1 MQSRF
6 WRGLFF
12 FVICT
17 VGLPALAAAQ
27 SQITGL
33 VRDESGAVLPGVTV
47 EAASPVLIEKSKT
60 AVTDAQGRYTIV
72 DLRPGTYKITFTL
85 TGFAT
90 VAREALELPANFVAT
105 VNVDMK
111 VGSLEETF
119 TVTGQTPLVDVTQAA
134 RTQVVTRDMLDEL
147 PISRHFMSVTTIT
160 PGIRFQVPDI
170 GGSRQMEQTYPRGH
184 GVEGHQAQQMVDGMS
199 ITSNEE
205 GLYQSYVND
214 ALTAEVSVTTGAQ
227 SAETQG
233 GGVRINMI
241 PKDGGNIVSGSVF
254 VGGTDGGWQ
263 ANNIDDYLRSQ
274 NISRANGIAH
284 IQTFNGSLGG
294 PVSKDRIW
302 FFVAAK
308 HTSADELVANTP
320 EHIILPDGTD
330 LRSTVDQYIR
340 DALGKV
346 TWQINQ
352 KNKLSAF
359 FDRNWKR
366 KGHDFGAGTDPR
378 AGSYRD
384 PRTGHYA
391 VGQIKWTNALTNR
404 WLVEAG
410 FSNPYNHVTINNRPE
425 ADLPNYLPNGQVNP
439 AWLANAR
446 HADTANNINPRCALA
461 IGCRVWVSNGQDE
474 RKEATAYRIVA
485 SVSYVTG
492 SHNMK
497 AGITNS
503 TGPGHY
509 YHTRQADLVQNY
521 ANNRPQ
527 SVTVYSTPANRFD
540 HLNYDMGYYV
550 QDVWTIKRLTVS
562 PGIRVDNFNAEVEE
576 TTNPAGRFVP
586 ARFFQARKNYPNWK
600 NDLGPRLSVAY
611 DVFGD
616 GRTALKAGFGK
627 YYELVTTGWT
637 DRYSTSEVTET
648 RNWFDCQINAA
659 GTACVNTLVPLPT
672 DGDDIAQENEIAAGT
687 VNFGLN
693 PNARSIDP
701 NIQRQGNRE
710 ITASVS
716 HQLFSRMSVTAG
728 YYHRTYQDIQDMDR
742 TLISLSDYSSFQLAT
757 PDMSR
762 DKTLAGVIDPN
773 AMIAVF
779 NLDPAKRGVYNI
791 AQVDRNVPNQ
801 LIYNGVDVS
810 FNARLMQGST
820 LVGSWTTEKHVS
832 VFCAGDDNPNGQVT
846 ADIYT
851 GFNDVSNGGRYCDER
866 NFKVPFTSEFKLAGN
881 YPMRYGFDFGA
892 VWQSYA
898 GTARTI
904 TWQPAAT
911 QFPNGRTN
919 TETIIMNAPGSLYY
933 PRYNQLDVNFK
944 KNFRA
949 GRKTFSAQVD
959 LFNALNGN
967 TIFARQSAVGNSL
980 GDVTTILQGR
990 LVRLAFQMK
999 F

>member
-1 MQSRF
+1 MRERF
-6 WRGLFF
+6 CSGILA
-12 FVICT
+12 VLILLA
-17 VGLPALAAAQ
+17 VPAAAAAQ
-27 SQITGL
+27 SQITGQ
-33 VRDESGAVLPGVTV
+33 VRDESGGLLPGVTV

-60 AVTDAQGRYTIV
+60 AVTDSQGRYTIV
-72 DLRPGTYKITFTL
+72 DLRPGPYTVTFTL

-90 VAREALELPANFVAT
+90 IVREGLELPANFSAT
-105 VNVDMK
+105 VNADMK
-111 VGSLEETF
+111 VGALEETI

-134 RTQVVTRDMLDEL
+134 RTQVITRDMLDEL

-184 GVEGHQAQQMVDGMS
+184 GVEGHQAQQLVDGMS

-214 ALTAEVSVTTGAQ
+214 ALSAEVSVTTGAQ
-227 SAETQG
+227 PAETQG

-241 PKDGGNIVSGSVF
+241 PKDGGNTVSGSAF
-254 VGGTDGGWQ
+254 VGGTDGAWQ
-263 ANNIDDYLRSQ
+263 SNNVDDYLRSQ
-274 NISRANGIAH
+274 NIRSANGIAH
-284 IQTFNGSLGG
+284 IQTFTGSLGG
-294 PVSKDRIW
+294 PVMKDRLW
-302 FFVAAK
+302 FFIAAK

-320 EHIILPDGTD
+320 EHITLPDGTD

-340 DALGKV
+340 DTMARV
-346 TWQINQ
+346 TWQVSQ

-391 VGQIKWTNALTNR
+391 VGQLKWTSTLSSR
-404 WLVEAG
+404 WLIEAG
-410 FSNPYNHVTINNRPE
+410 YSSPYNHVTINNRPE
-425 ADLPNYLPNGQVNP
+425 ADLPNYLPSGDVNP

-446 HADTANNINPRCALA
+446 RSDNTNNINPRCALD

-474 RKEATAYRIVA
+474 RKEATAYRTAA

-492 SHNMK
+492 SHNVK

-521 ANNRPQ
+521 SSNKPT

-540 HLNYDMGYYV
+540 DLNYDFGYYV
-550 QDVWTIKRLTVS
+550 QDVWTIKRLTLS
-562 PGIRVDNFNAEVEE
+562 PGIRVDNFNARVEA
-576 TTNPAGRFVP
+576 TCNPAGRFVP
-586 ARFFQARKNYPNWK
+586 GRCFEERRDYPNWR

-611 DVFGD
+611 DLFGD
-616 GRTALKAGFGK
+616 GRTALKAGFGT

-648 RNWFDCQINAA
+648 RNWSDCDYLP
-659 GTACVNTLVPLPT
+659 GTSTCSALVLPT
-672 DGDDIAQENEIAAGT
+672 NGDDIAQDNEIGPGT
-687 VNFGLN
+687 TNFGLN

-716 HQLFSRMSVTAG
+716 HQLFPRVSVTAG

-742 TLISLSDYSSFQLAT
+742 TLIGLSDYASFTATT
-757 PDMSR
+757 PDVSH
-762 DKTLAGVIDPN
+762 DPTLAGVIESGSPLT
-773 AMIAVF
+773 VY
-779 NLDPAKRGVYNI
+779 NLDPGKQGVYNT
-791 AQVDRNVPNQ
+791 AQVDRNVANQ
-801 LIYNGVDVS
+801 LIFNGVDVS

-820 LVGSWTTEKHVS
+820 LIGSWSTEKHVS
-832 VFCAGDDNPNGQVT
+832 VFCANDDNPNGQLV

-851 GFNDVSNGGRYCDER
+851 GFTDVSSGGRFCDER
-866 NFKVPFTSEFKLAGN
+866 QFHVPFRHEFKLAGN
-881 YPMRYGFDFGA
+881 YPLPFGFDVGA
-892 VWQSYA
+892 VLQSYP

-904 TWQPAAT
+904 TWQPQASV
-911 QFPNGRTN
+911 FPGQKRTN
-919 TETIIMNAPGSLYY
+919 TETIILNAPGSLYY
-933 PRYNQLDVNFK
+933 PRYNQLDLNFK

-949 GRKTFSAQVD
+949 GRKTFSGQVD

-967 TIFARQSAVGNSL
+967 TIFGRNNAVGGSL

-990 LVRLAFQMK
+990 LVRLAFQMR